1 MATLK
6 VTIKEELILNGK
18 DMGNENFL
26 SISGVNSAEHRI
38 IDVATAEQ
46 SILLFGSAVAAGTY
60 EDSTLKHL
68 RLTNLDDTNFIQIRV
83 VNSADG
89 QQYYA
94 KIEPGE
100 TFILGNSQMYA
111 DATGTS
117 SSGTIANI
125 DAIHAKANTA
135 ACELE
140 IFIATT

>member
-6 VTIKEELILNGK
+6 VTVKEELVLNGK

-26 SISGVNSAEHRI
+26 SIAGINSAEHRI

-46 SILLFGSAVAAGTY
+46 SILLFDTAVAAGTY
-60 EDSTLKHL
+60 ADSTLKHL
-68 RLTNLDDTNFIQIRV
+68 RITNLDGTNFVQLRFV
-83 VNSADG
+83 RSG

-94 KIEPGE
+94 KVEPGE
-100 TFILGNSQMYA
+100 TFILGNSEMYA

-117 SSGTIANI
+117 SSEAFGNI

-140 IFIATT
+140 VFIATT